1 MNTEEIILEPTP
13 PLKRIYAPPSIKVLF
28 PVNQCKSSFCKFTT
42 NSIKAYTS
50 QYKKNIIRNFSDRI
64 LTEDELLVLTKGLS
78 CVPTPTK
85 IFKQDTNR
93 SWNKFKTCW
102 LTQYFFAITFIAKS
116 PLPRRNPIGHPPP
129 LPV

>member
-13 PLKRIYAPPSIKVLF
+13 PLKRIYTPPSIKILF

-64 LTEDELLVLTKGLS
+64 LTEDELLVLTKGFP
-78 CVPTPTK
+78 VFP
-85 IFKQDTNR
+85 
-93 SWNKFKTCW
+93 
-102 LTQYFFAITFIAKS
+102 
-116 PLPRRNPIGHPPP
+116 PRRKFLSKIQIDPGISSRLAG
-129 LPV
+129 